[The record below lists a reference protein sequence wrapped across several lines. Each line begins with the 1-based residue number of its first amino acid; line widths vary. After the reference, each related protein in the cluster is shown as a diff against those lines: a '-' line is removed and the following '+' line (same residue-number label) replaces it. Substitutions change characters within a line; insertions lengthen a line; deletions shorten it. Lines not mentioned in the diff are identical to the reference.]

1 LAEKNEKIINY
12 VKEAFMWPFHLVGAG
27 VLALM
32 AIGTA
37 IAIPNLLELNPA
49 GLIIALAGAELGFLS
64 LIVRSRRFRRAIQ
77 TKYSDELRAYAYVK
91 ELSSMYN
98 DLSAPNQRR
107 FETFRSQL
115 TTAKKNY
122 SRLNEHFPSLVSQY
136 MGKIDA
142 LQMNYVRLLAS
153 SDRIPALLNDNPEQL
168 RRQIDEIR
176 TGMGD
181 DNPKLREIKEKRI
194 GLLQKRMQTYFKTI
208 DNAKIV
214 EQQLKTVEETMKY
227 FMEHS
232 ASDSGSQETDII
244 DSLLSETNELHT
256 TLNEVEGLYRN
267 EMPNPAATVDPYS
280 SMSGM
285 GEVRT

>member
-27 VLALM
+27 VLA
-32 AIGTA
+32 ATA
-37 IAIPNLLELNPA
+37 IATMIALPNLLDMNPM
-49 GLIIALAGAELGFLS
+49 GLVMGLVGAELGFLS
-64 LIVRSRRFRRAIQ
+64 LIMRSRRFRRAIQ
-77 TKYSDELRAYAYVK
+77 TKYSNELRAYAYVK
-91 ELSSMYN
+91 ELTAMYN
-98 DLSAPNQRR
+98 DLSAANQRR

-153 SDRIPALLNDNPEQL
+153 SDRIPTLLNDNPEQI

-194 GLLQKRMQTYFKTI
+194 GLLQKRMQNYHKTL
-208 DNAKIV
+208 DNAKVV

-244 DSLLSETNELHT
+244 DGLLSETNDLHS
-256 TLNEVEGLYRN
+256 TLTEVEGLYRT
-267 EMPNPAATVDPYS
+267 EMPNPAASVDPYS
-280 SMSGM
+280 SMTGM
-285 GEVRT
+285 GEVRI

>member
-1 LAEKNEKIINY
+1 
-12 VKEAFMWPFHLVGAG
+12 MWPFHLVGAG
-27 VLALM
+27 VLA
-32 AIGTA
+32 ATA
-37 IAIPNLLELNPA
+37 IATMIALPNLLDMNPM
-49 GLIIALAGAELGFLS
+49 GLVMGLVGAELGFLS
-64 LIVRSRRFRRAIQ
+64 LIMRSRRFRRAIQ
-77 TKYSDELRAYAYVK
+77 TKYSNELRAYAYVK
-91 ELSSMYN
+91 ELTAMYN
-98 DLSAPNQRR
+98 DLSAANQRR

-153 SDRIPALLNDNPEQL
+153 SDRIPTLLNDNPEQI

-194 GLLQKRMQTYFKTI
+194 GLLQKRMQNYHKTL
-208 DNAKIV
+208 DNAKVV

-244 DSLLSETNELHT
+244 DGLLSETNDLHS
-256 TLNEVEGLYRN
+256 TLTEVEGLYRT
-267 EMPNPAATVDPYS
+267 EMPNPAASVDPYS

-285 GEVRT
+285 GEVRI